1 MASSFHFFRN
11 FLTLAGASLAASS
24 SAFALTWTD
33 TSTFSPQY
41 LYASSN
47 TANSTRIGLFDIT
60 DGTGGYNPALHTITS
75 AYATFAFAD
84 DSSGDSSEYVT
95 IKLGTPYGNFITG
108 QEVNGTHPA
117 VNFAWYG
124 ANVTGTLLADLSAD
138 GRLNWKVQV
147 TSGDTYLKVAK
158 LIAEGT
164 TRSVPDHGPT
174 LTLFALG
181 LLALMAARRRTF

>member
-1 MASSFHFFRN
+1 MPSSSQLLRK
-11 FLTLAGASLAASS
+11 FLTLVSVGFAASS
-24 SAFALTWTD
+24 AAFALTWTD
-33 TSTFSPQY
+33 VSTFSPQY
-41 LYASSN
+41 LYAGSN
-47 TANSTRIGLFDIT
+47 PANSTRTGLFDLT
-60 DGTGGYNPALHTITS
+60 DGVGGYDPALHSITS

-84 DSSGDSSEYVT
+84 DSGSDASEYVT
-95 IKLGTPYGNFITG
+95 IKLGTPYANFISG

-181 LLALMAARRRTF
+181 LLGLAAARRRTF